1 MKSQNSVNNNNAN
14 KFGNITDMFSNI
26 TFLSHFYHFTINHLS
41 LFQAQI
47 YYVTLSKLFHVAV
60 FLILYGV
67 RAVTI
72 DFMPP

>member
-1 MKSQNSVNNNNAN
+1 MYASEPS
-14 KFGNITDMFSNI
+14 TM
-26 TFLSHFYHFTINHLS
+26 TR
-41 LFQAQI
+41 
-47 YYVTLSKLFHVAV
+47 VAV